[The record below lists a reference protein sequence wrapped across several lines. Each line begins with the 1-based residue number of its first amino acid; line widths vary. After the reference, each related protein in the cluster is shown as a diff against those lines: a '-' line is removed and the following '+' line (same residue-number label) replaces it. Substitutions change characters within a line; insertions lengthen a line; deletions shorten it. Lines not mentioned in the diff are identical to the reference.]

1 MKNNAAEG
9 LTLDL
14 AKTRDMLV
22 NFLRDEVHKIGFKKV
37 ILGLSGGIDSALVA
51 FLAAEAFGA
60 ENVYTVMMPYKT
72 SSRESVE
79 HAELVVKAT
88 GIHTKKVEITPMVD
102 PYFAMNEDMS
112 SLRKGNMMART
123 RMNILFDNSAKEG
136 ALVLGTSNRTEILL
150 GYSTQFGDS
159 ASAINPIGDLYKAQV
174 WALSEFMGV
183 PKEVIDKKPS
193 ADLWE
198 GQTDEQELGFSYQM
212 ADEILYYLTD
222 ERMKPEEVAALGY
235 DENIIKSVIRRMKT
249 AQYKRKLPVIAN
261 VSERGM
267 GTDFKYPRDWGV

>member
-1 MKNNAAEG
+1 MKNNAADG
-9 LTLDL
+9 LILDL
-14 AKTRDMLV
+14 EKTRDMLI

-72 SSRESVE
+72 SSKESVE

-88 GIHTKKVEITPMVD
+88 GIHTKKVEITPMVE

-123 RMNILFDNSAKEG
+123 RMNVLFDNSAKEG

-198 GQTDEQELGFSYQM
+198 GQTDEQELGFSYRM

-222 ERMKPEEVAALGY
+222 ERMRPEEVAALGY

-261 VSERGM
+261 VSGRGM

>member
-1 MKNNAAEG
+1 MKNNAADG

-14 AKTRDMLV
+14 EKTRDMLV

-72 SSRESVE
+72 SSKESVE

-123 RMNILFDNSAKEG
+123 RMNVLFDNSAKEG

-198 GQTDEQELGFSYQM
+198 GQTDEQELGFSYRM

-222 ERMKPEEVAALGY
+222 ERMRPEEVAALGY

-261 VSERGM
+261 VSGRGM

>member
-1 MKNNAAEG
+1 MKNNAADG

-14 AKTRDMLV
+14 EKTRDMLV

-72 SSRESVE
+72 SSKESVE

-102 PYFAMNEDMS
+102 PYFAMNEDML

-123 RMNILFDNSAKEG
+123 RMNVLFDNSAKEG

-198 GQTDEQELGFSYQM
+198 GQTDEQELGFSYRM

-222 ERMKPEEVAALGY
+222 ERMRPEEVAALGY

-261 VSERGM
+261 VSGRGM

>member
-9 LTLDL
+9 LVLDL
-14 AKTRDMLV
+14 GKTEKMLV
-22 NFLRDEVHKIGFKKV
+22 DFLREEVHKVGFKKV

-51 FLAAEAFGA
+51 FLAAKAFGP

-72 SSRESVE
+72 SSKESVD

-88 GIHTKKVEITPMVD
+88 GINTKKVEITPMVD
-102 PYFAMNEDMS
+102 AYFAMNEDMS

-123 RMNILFDNSAKEG
+123 RMCVLFDNSAKEG
-136 ALVLGTSNRTEILL
+136 AMVLGTSNKTELLL

-159 ASAINPIGDLYKAQV
+159 AAAINPIGDLYKAQI
-174 WALSEFMGV
+174 WALSEYMGV
-183 PKEVIDKKPS
+183 PKEIINKKPS

-198 GQTDEQELGFSYQM
+198 GQTDEQELGFSYQT
-212 ADEILYYLTD
+212 ADEVLYYLVD
-222 ERMKPEEVAALGY
+222 ERLTSEEIVALGY
-235 DENIIKSVIRRMKT
+235 DKKIVETIVRRMKM

-267 GTDFKYPRDWGV
+267 GNSFKYPRDWGV

>member
-51 FLAAEAFGA
+51 FLAAEAFGP

-88 GIHTKKVEITPMVD
+88 GIHAKKVEITPMVD
-102 PYFAMNEDMS
+102 PYFAMNEDIS

-123 RMNILFDNSAKEG
+123 RMCVLFDNSAKEG

-235 DENIIKSVIRRMKT
+235 DENIIKSVIRRMRT

-261 VSERGM
+261 ISERGM

>member
-1 MKNNAAEG
+1 MKNRAAEG
-9 LTLDL
+9 LMLDL
-14 AKTRDMLV
+14 EKTRDILV

-51 FLAAEAFGA
+51 FLAAEAFGP

-72 SSRESVE
+72 SSKESLE

-88 GIHTKKVEITPMVD
+88 GINTKKVEITPMAD
-102 PYFAMNEDMS
+102 AYFAMNDEMS
-112 SLRKGNMMART
+112 SLRRGNFMART
-123 RMNILFDNSAKEG
+123 RMCVLFDNSAKEG

-159 ASAINPIGDLYKAQV
+159 ASAVNPIGDLYKAQV
-174 WALSEFMGV
+174 WALSEFLGV
-183 PKEVIDKKPS
+183 PKEIIDKKPS

-212 ADEILYYLTD
+212 ADEVLYYLTD
-222 ERMKPEEVAALGY
+222 ERMTLEEITELGY
-235 DENIIKSVIRRMKT
+235 DENIVKTIMRKIKM

-261 VSERGM
+261 ISERGI

>member
-1 MKNNAAEG
+1 M
-9 LTLDL
+9 
-14 AKTRDMLV
+14 
-22 NFLRDEVHKIGFKKV
+22 
-37 ILGLSGGIDSALVA
+37 
-51 FLAAEAFGA
+51 
-60 ENVYTVMMPYKT
+60 
-72 SSRESVE
+72 
-79 HAELVVKAT
+79 
-88 GIHTKKVEITPMVD
+88 
-102 PYFAMNEDMS
+102 
-112 SLRKGNMMART
+112 
-123 RMNILFDNSAKEG
+123 
-136 ALVLGTSNRTEILL
+136 

-198 GQTDEQELGFSYQM
+198 GQTDEQELGFSYRM

-222 ERMKPEEVAALGY
+222 ERMRSEEVAALGY
-235 DENIIKSVIRRMKT
+235 DENIIKSVIRRMNT

-261 VSERGM
+261 VSGRGM

>member
-1 MKNNAAEG
+1 MKNNAADG

-14 AKTRDMLV
+14 EKTRDMLV

-72 SSRESVE
+72 SSKESVE

-123 RMNILFDNSAKEG
+123 RMNVLFDNSAKEG

-198 GQTDEQELGFSYQM
+198 GQTDEQELGFSYRM

-222 ERMKPEEVAALGY
+222 ERMRPEEVAALGY
-235 DENIIKSVIRRMKT
+235 DENIIKSVIRRMNT

-261 VSERGM
+261 VSGRGM

>member
-1 MKNNAAEG
+1 MKNNATEG
-9 LTLDL
+9 LMLDL
-14 AKTRDMLV
+14 AKTRDVLV
-22 NFLRDEVHKIGFKKV
+22 NFLRDEVKKIGFNKV

-51 FLAAEAFGA
+51 FLAAEAFGP

-72 SSRESVE
+72 SSKESIE

-88 GIHTKKVEITPMVD
+88 GINTKKVEITPMAD
-102 PYFAMNEDMS
+102 AYFAMEKDMS
-112 SLRKGNMMART
+112 SLRKGNVMART
-123 RMNILFDNSAKEG
+123 RMCVLFDNSAKEG
-136 ALVLGTSNRTEILL
+136 AIVLGTSNKTEILL

-183 PKEVIDKKPS
+183 SKEVIYKKPS

-212 ADEILYYLTD
+212 ADEILYYLVE
-222 ERMKPEEVAALGY
+222 ERMTLEEITALGY
-235 DENIIKSVIRRMKT
+235 NEEIVKTIMRKIKM

-261 VSERGM
+261 ISNRGM